1 MFVFI
6 VSVHQDE
13 VVQLQPCLT
22 TEMNIGPVPKQ
33 DPETTQTT
41 QQQITIHQL
50 PISNSGISYAQMP
63 NQTSCTSSPITPI
76 VIGTSSNSVHH
87 TSMNVNPISSTQN
100 PSMAIT
106 TSTTGAIVLSES
118 SHRTL
123 KPECSVPKTEYS

>member
-22 TEMNIGPVPKQ
+22 SETNIGPISKQ
-33 DPETTQTT
+33 DPEITQAP

-50 PISNSGISYAQMP
+50 PISNTGISYAQMP
-63 NQTSCTSSPITPI
+63 NQTSYTSSPMPPI
-76 VIGTSSNSVHH
+76 VIGTSSNSVHQ
-87 TSMNVNPISSTQN
+87 TSTNVNPISSNQST
-100 PSMAIT
+100 SVAIT